1 MTRIQISGTGLFTP
15 SEVLT
20 NDELV
25 ESFNKYVDEFNYK
38 NKGKINSGK
47 IIELQKSSSEFIE
60 KASGVK
66 ARYVQ
71 NKSGILDTAFM
82 RPRLRERNE
91 DELSNL
97 AEMGVAAAKEAI
109 KNSQIDI

>member
-15 SEVLT
+15 KEVLT

-25 ESFNKYVDEFNYK
+25 DSYNKFVDEFNLE
-38 NKGKINSGK
+38 NKDDIASGE
-47 IIELQKSSSEFIE
+47 IEELQKSSSEFIE

-71 NKSGILDTAFM
+71 NKSVKFVVT
-82 RPRLRERNE
+82 
-91 DELSNL
+91 SNNL
-97 AEMGVAAAKEAI
+97 TTVVL
-109 KNSQIDI
+109 